1 MATGGDWRILCADPG
16 NNMLTS
22 LLHRHHLPGE
32 PGPGRTLARALMSK
46 LPLSIVA
53 RKCGLLESEFAAPIS
68 DVQWNRMPTIGL
80 VCGARM
86 LLAQPHANDPKC
98 L

>member
-1 MATGGDWRILCADPG
+1 MRARLPATER
-16 NNMLTS
+16 
-22 LLHRHHLPGE
+22 
-32 PGPGRTLARALMSK
+32 
-46 LPLSIVA
+46 IVA
-53 RKCGLLESEFAAPIS
+53 RKCGLLESELAAPIS

-86 LLAQPHANDPKC
+86 LLAQPTANDPKC